1 VLGGWY
7 VRLRSFYRQ
16 IRENNAS
23 VAFRPV
29 LVDHTG
35 DISTNATNITRTLA
49 IVSSTGC
56 FVVMMTAA
64 IISSPSGIVTE
75 NESRLKCLLSHR
87 EKCTVNALHIWY
99 GLIDIEP
106 KAEKRTDALMRREL
120 RHRTAALAC
129 VLARCLIH
137 RFRYRPIVSQ

>member
-1 VLGGWY
+1 VLSDHQG
-7 VRLRSFYRQ
+7 VRSKAVTFLSLTPLPFEGRGQRLGKPF
-16 IRENNAS
+16 AS
-23 VAFRPV
+23 Y
-29 LVDHTG
+29 HTG

-49 IVSSTGC
+49 IVSSTEC

-64 IISSPSGIVTE
+64 IISSLSGIATE

-106 KAEKRTDALMRREL
+106 EAEKRTDALMRREL
-120 RHRTAALAC
+120 RYCAAALAC
-129 VLARCLIH
+129 VLA
-137 RFRYRPIVSQ
+137 